1 MTKIIVQIS
10 RQRGITICENCLKKI
25 HQLYSYFIPS
35 YKIINRND
43 QMSKTEKKKRKKK
56 TRSSE
61 KAKKTNFTH
70 NLIEQKQSLQIV
82 HKIQVTRRGKKQQI
96 QSHKK

>member
-1 MTKIIVQIS
+1 MTKIIVQIN

-43 QMSKTEKKKRKKK
+43 QMSKTEKKKRKP
-56 TRSSE
+56 E
-61 KAKKTNFTH
+61 V
-70 NLIEQKQSLQIV
+70 L
-82 HKIQVTRRGKKQQI
+82 KKQKRPTLLI
-96 QSHKK
+96 I